1 MDFKFAVRN
10 NIPLS
15 RLVKKRPLYL
25 ADGVLSSWIEW
36 AAELRFGI
44 GAHQERL
51 QFYITSLAPENPVIL
66 GLPWLSRHDPA
77 IDR

>member
-25 ADGVLSSWIEW
+25 ADGVFSSWIEW
-36 AAELRFGI
+36 GAELRFGI

-51 QFYITSLAPENPVIL
+51 QFYITSLAPENPMIL
-66 GLPWLSRHDPA
+66 GLP
-77 IDR
+77 